1 MSKRKLTKQQTSRI
15 QRQQDKYQQQ
25 AKQTTEIASDEQAGL
40 VISHY
45 GKTSLIENA
54 QQQLVKCKI
63 RQNLPSLVCGD
74 RVIWQATEK
83 ENEGIIVAVES
94 RRTELV
100 RPDKN
105 GRKRIIAAN
114 IDHILI
120 VTAAKPDLN
129 EGLLDRYL
137 AAAELTDINPVI
149 IFNKTD
155 LLNSAELET
164 YQQRLE
170 LYKKI
175 GYPVIYASCKQQH
188 GLDDLLTC
196 LNNKT
201 SVFVGQSGVGKS
213 SLVNALLPDAQ
224 AETGEISTAT
234 GKGQHTTTT
243 ARLYHLADVPGLP
256 ISSGFLIDSPGIRE
270 FGLWKITK
278 AQLTDGFKEFAHYK
292 EQCKFRNCLHINEPG
307 CAIQQAVESHNISRQ
322 RLESYYR
329 IMDSLEE

>member
-1 MSKRKLTKQQTSRI
+1 MAKRKLTKQQVTRI

-25 AKQTTEIASDEQAGL
+25 AKQTIQTTGEEQFGL

-45 GKTSLIENA
+45 GKTSLVENA

-74 RVIWQATEK
+74 SVIWQATEK
-83 ENEGIIVAVES
+83 ENEGIIVAVEN
-94 RRTELV
+94 RRSELV
-100 RPDKN
+100 RPDKS

-114 IDHILI
+114 IDLILI
-120 VTAAKPDLN
+120 VTAAKPELN
-129 EGLLDRYL
+129 EGLMDRYL
-137 AAAELTDINPVI
+137 AAAELTGIKPVI

-155 LLNSAELET
+155 LLSNTELEA

-170 LYKKI
+170 LYNEI
-175 GYPVIYASCKQQH
+175 GYPVIYSSCKQQH
-188 GLDDLLTC
+188 GLDDLLAC
-196 LNNKT
+196 LDNKT

-213 SLVNALLPDAQ
+213 SLVNSLLPKAQ

-243 ARLYHLADVPGLP
+243 ARLYHLADITGT
-256 ISSGFLIDSPGIRE
+256 SGAIIDSPGIRE
-270 FGLWKITK
+270 FGLWKISK
-278 AQLTDGFKEFAHYK
+278 AQLTDGFKEFSLYK
-292 EQCKFRNCLHINEPG
+292 GKCKFRNCLHINEPG
-307 CAIQQAVESHNISRQ
+307 CAVLQAVEDDKISQQ

-329 IMDSLEE
+329 ILESLEE